1 MSNFIKVTG
10 GDYPLFRV
18 ALSVTVLED
27 LVQLQVT
34 SVFPTSDN
42 WAILS
47 FCRPE
52 EVIVKDPGGMTELT
66 IGAVTLTYQSG
77 IFIGNNVAVTPTRL
91 GERVGEW
98 SEVYAEAVAF
108 LIDALDI
115 ECDAEATV

>member
-1 MSNFIKVTG
+1 VSNFIKVTG

-27 LVQLQVT
+27 VVQLQVT
-34 SVFPTSDN
+34 SVFPTSDA

-52 EVIVKDPGGMTELT
+52 EVIVHDPAGMTELT
-66 IGAVTLTYQSG
+66 VGGVTLTYQSG

-91 GERVGEW
+91 GEW
-98 SEVYAEAVAF
+98 HDVYAEAVAY
-108 LIDALDI
+108 LIDALGI

>member
-1 MSNFIKVTG
+1 MDNFIKVTG
-10 GDYPLFRV
+10 GEHPLFRV

-42 WAILS
+42 FAILA

-52 EVIVKDPGGMTELT
+52 EVIVRDPAGMTEVT
-66 IGAVTLTYQSG
+66 VGAVTLTYQSG
-77 IFIGNNVAVTPTRL
+77 VFIGNNVAVTPTRL
-91 GERVGEW
+91 GEW
-98 SEVYAEAVAF
+98 HDVYAEAVAF
-108 LIDALDI
+108 LVDALDI